1 MEGPYV
7 YLWLIHIDKWQ
18 NQSQYCKVIVFQLNI
33 KLKKNILMMRY
44 VQSRIECFGNDCHLG
59 YVQLEMK

>member
-7 YLWLIHIDKWQ
+7 YLWLIHIDQWQ

-44 VQSRIECFGNDCHLG
+44 VQSRMECFGNDCHLG